1 MTITNDTRTFAISP
15 TIEAKVVRF
24 KNRFGI
30 ELAAH
35 LYLPEGYRDKQSAA
49 VVVSGAFGAVKEQA
63 SGLYAQEFAARGF
76 VSLAFDPSFTGESG
90 GESREVAS
98 PDINTEDY
106 SAAVDFVGLLPY
118 VDREKIGAMAIC
130 GLSGMALT
138 AASVDTRIKAVA
150 TASMYDMSRSIGLG
164 FMDSYTEEQRRT
176 LNEYISQRRWED
188 AENGE
193 LARGPH
199 EVGFDEN
206 GQVIRDFGWPDEMPE
221 EAPLVAK
228 RFFDYYKG
236 RAYHPRSV
244 NSELGWT
251 ATMPYSFISFP
262 LYTNI
267 EFVSPRPILLIAG
280 ENAHSRYYSEDVYK
294 LAKEPKEL
302 LIVPGADHVDLYDN
316 LEQIPFDKLETFFNE
331 NLK

>member
-1 MTITNDTRTFAISP
+1 MTIQNDTRTFSINPS
-15 TIEAKVVRF
+15 IETKVVRF

-35 LYLPEGYRDKQSAA
+35 LYLPVEYQDKQSAA
-49 VVVSGAFGAVKEQA
+49 IIVSGAFGAVKEQA
-63 SGLYAQEFAARGF
+63 SGLYAQAFATRGF

-98 PDINTEDY
+98 PDINSEDF

-118 VDREKIGAMAIC
+118 VDREKIGVMAIC

-164 FMDSYTEEQRRT
+164 YMDSYTKEQRRT
-176 LNEYISQRRWED
+176 LNEYISNRRWED

-199 EVGFDEN
+199 EVEFDAN
-206 GQVIRDFGWPDEMPE
+206 RNVIRDYGWPEHMPE
-221 EAPLVAK
+221 DAPIVAK
-228 RFFDYYKG
+228 RFFEYYRE
-236 RAYHPRSV
+236 RAFHPRSV
-244 NSELGWT
+244 NSILGWT

-267 EFVSPRPILLIAG
+267 EFISPTPILLLAG

-294 LAKEPKEL
+294 LAQDPKEL
-302 LIVPGADHVDLYDN
+302 YIVPKADHVDLYDN
-316 LEQIPFDKLETFFNE
+316 LEKIPFDKLEVFFTNS
-331 NLK
+331 LK